1 MTVLDQYPHHHKSKV
16 DGKAL
21 NPRKI
26 LHKVNEYYDSANP
39 HLVVSIFVPTIRTLS
54 QRRCK
59 VFLAPLARFS

>member
-1 MTVLDQYPHHHKSKV
+1 MIVLDQYPHHNKSKV

-39 HLVVSIFVPTIRTLS
+39 HLVSVYFCADDLYFISISL
-54 QRRCK
+54 
-59 VFLAPLARFS
+59 